1 MERVLK
7 GIPPAKSILKKSE
20 AQPQKKFSSWSKT
33 SQRDVQPLFVKVGF
47 EEVGVD
53 DPSYFAGQ
61 PPTIIVI
68 ISLASLKFSFWYT

>member
-7 GIPPAKSILKKSE
+7 GIPPPAKSILKKSE
-20 AQPQKKFSSWSKT
+20 ARPQKKFSSWSKT
-33 SQRDVQPLFVKVGF
+33 SQRDVQPLFAKVGF

-68 ISLASLKFSFWYT
+68 ISLASLKFSF

>member
-7 GIPPAKSILKKSE
+7 GIPPAKSIFKKSE
-20 AQPQKKFSSWSKT
+20 VQPQKKFSSWSKT
-33 SQRDVQPLFVKVGF
+33 SQRDVQPLFVKEGF

>member
-1 MERVLK
+1 M
-7 GIPPAKSILKKSE
+7 
-20 AQPQKKFSSWSKT
+20 